1 MNEPEK
7 IRVDKWLFAV
17 RLFKTRGQAA
27 NACSNGKVKLN
38 DAPTK
43 AAKHTRMG
51 DTICVRQ
58 GPMTRTLKVIGLTEY
73 RVGAKLVPDF
83 AEDETPEAEWEK
95 LRLAKRDNGDNRNN
109 SKGRPS
115 KRERRLIDQFTNLG
129 QA

>member
-27 NACSNGKVKLN
+27 DACRNGKVKLN

-58 GPMTRTLKVIGLTEY
+58 GPMTRTLKVVGLTEH

-83 AEDETPEAEWEK
+83 AKDETPEVELEK
-95 LRLAKRDNGDNRNN
+95 LRLAKRDNRNN

-115 KRERRLIDQFTNLG
+115 KHERRLIDQFTNLG

>member
-1 MNEPEK
+1 MMNEPEK

-27 NACSNGKVKLN
+27 DACRNGKVKLN

-58 GPMTRTLKVIGLTEY
+58 GPMTRTLKVIGLTEH

-83 AEDETPEAEWEK
+83 AKDETPQAEWEK
-95 LRLAKRDNGDNRNN
+95 LRLAKRDNRNN

-115 KRERRLIDQFTNLG
+115 KHERRLIDQFTNLG

>member
-27 NACSNGKVKLN
+27 DACRNGKVKLN
-38 DAPTK
+38 DSPTK

-58 GPMTRTLKVIGLTEY
+58 GPMTRTLKVIGLTEH

-83 AEDETPEAEWEK
+83 AKDETPEAEWEK
-95 LRLAKRDNGDNRNN
+95 QRLDKRDNRNN

-115 KRERRLIDQFTNLG
+115 KHERRLIDQFTNLG
-129 QA
+129 QG

>member
-17 RLFKTRGQAA
+17 RLFKTRSQAA
-27 NACSNGKVKLN
+27 DACRNGKVKLN

-51 DTICVRQ
+51 DTICVHQ
-58 GPMTRTLKVIGLTEY
+58 GPMTRTLKVIGLTER

-83 AEDETPEAEWEK
+83 AEDKTPEAEWEK
-95 LRLAKRDNGDNRNN
+95 LRLAKRDNVDNRNN

>member
-27 NACSNGKVKLN
+27 NACRNGKVKLN
-38 DAPTK
+38 DAPPK
-43 AAKHTRMG
+43 AAKHTRIG

-58 GPMTRTLKVIGLTEY
+58 GPMTRTLKVIGLTEH

-83 AEDETPEAEWEK
+83 AKDETPEAEWEK
-95 LRLAKRDNGDNRNN
+95 LRLAKRDNRNN

-115 KRERRLIDQFTNLG
+115 KHERRLIDQFTNLG
-129 QA
+129 QG

>member
-7 IRVDKWLFAV
+7 IRVDKWLFAM

-27 NACSNGKVKLN
+27 DACRNGKVKLN

-58 GPMTRTLKVIGLTEY
+58 GPMTRTLKVIGLTEC

-95 LRLAKRDNGDNRNN
+95 LRLAKRDNGDSRNN

-115 KRERRLIDQFTNLG
+115 KRERRLIDKFTNLG

>member
-27 NACSNGKVKLN
+27 DACRNGKVKLN

-58 GPMTRTLKVIGLTEY
+58 GPMTRTLKVVGLTER
-73 RVGAKLVPDF
+73 RVGAKLVSDF
-83 AEDETPEAEWEK
+83 AKDETPEAEQEK
-95 LRLAKRDNGDNRNN
+95 LRLAKRDSVDNRNN

-115 KRERRLIDQFTNLG
+115 KRERRLIDKFTNLG

>member
-27 NACSNGKVKLN
+27 DACRNGKVKLN

-58 GPMTRTLKVIGLTEY
+58 GPMTRTLKIIGLTER

-83 AEDETPEAEWEK
+83 AKDETPQAEWEK
-95 LRLAKRDNGDNRNN
+95 LRLAKRDNRNN

-115 KRERRLIDQFTNLG
+115 KHERRLIDQFTNLG

>member
-17 RLFKTRGQAA
+17 RLFKTRSQAA
-27 NACSNGKVKLN
+27 DACRNGKVKLN

-58 GPMTRTLKVIGLTEY
+58 GPMTRTLKVIGLTEC

-115 KRERRLIDQFTNLG
+115 KRERRLIDKFTNLG

>member
-1 MNEPEK
+1 MNKPEEM
-7 IRVDKWLFAV
+7 RVDKWLFAV
-17 RLFKTRGQAA
+17 RLFKTRSQATD
-27 NACSNGKVKLN
+27 ACRNGKVKLN
-38 DAPTK
+38 DAPAK

-51 DTICVRQ
+51 DTIIVRQ

>member
-27 NACSNGKVKLN
+27 DACRNGKVKLN
-38 DAPTK
+38 DSPTK

-58 GPMTRTLKVIGLTEY
+58 GPMTRTLKVIGLTEH

-83 AEDETPEAEWEK
+83 AKDETPEAEWEK
-95 LRLAKRDNGDNRNN
+95 LRLAKRDNRNN
-109 SKGRPS
+109 SNGRPS
-115 KRERRLIDQFTNLG
+115 KHERRLIDQFTNLG
-129 QA
+129 QG

>member
-27 NACSNGKVKLN
+27 DACRNGKVKLN
-38 DAPTK
+38 DSPTK

-58 GPMTRTLKVIGLTEY
+58 GPMTRTLKVIGLTEH

-83 AEDETPEAEWEK
+83 AKDETPEVELEK
-95 LRLAKRDNGDNRNN
+95 LRQAKRDNRNN

-115 KRERRLIDQFTNLG
+115 KHERRLIDQFTNLG

>member
-27 NACSNGKVKLN
+27 NACRNGKVKLN

-58 GPMTRTLKVIGLTEY
+58 GPMTRTLKVVGLTEH

-95 LRLAKRDNGDNRNN
+95 LRLAKRDNGDSRNN

>member
-27 NACSNGKVKLN
+27 NACRNGKVKLN

-58 GPMTRTLKVIGLTEY
+58 GPMTRTLKVVGLTEH

-83 AEDETPEAEWEK
+83 AKDKTPEVEWEK
-95 LRLAKRDNGDNRNN
+95 LRLAKLDNRNN

-115 KRERRLIDQFTNLG
+115 KHERRLIDQFTNLG

>member
-27 NACSNGKVKLN
+27 DACRNGKVKLN

-58 GPMTRTLKVIGLTEY
+58 GPMTRTLKVIGLIEC

-83 AEDETPEAEWEK
+83 AKDETPEVEWEK
-95 LRLAKRDNGDNRNN
+95 LRLAKRDNRNN

-115 KRERRLIDQFTNLG
+115 KHERRLIDQFTNLG

>member
-27 NACSNGKVKLN
+27 DACRNGKVKLN
-38 DAPTK
+38 DSPTK

-58 GPMTRTLKVIGLTEY
+58 GPMTRTLKVIGLTEH

-83 AEDETPEAEWEK
+83 AKDETPEAEWEK
-95 LRLAKRDNGDNRNN
+95 LRLAKRDNRNN

-115 KRERRLIDQFTNLG
+115 KHERRLIDQFTNLG
-129 QA
+129 QG

>member
-1 MNEPEK
+1 MNAPEK

-27 NACSNGKVKLN
+27 DACRNGKVKLN

-58 GPMTRTLKVIGLTEY
+58 GPMPRTLKVIGLTEH

-83 AEDETPEAEWEK
+83 AKDETPEVELEK
-95 LRLAKRDNGDNRNN
+95 LRQAKRDNRNN

-115 KRERRLIDQFTNLG
+115 KHERRLIDQFTNLG

>member
-7 IRVDKWLFAV
+7 IRVDKWLFAM

-27 NACSNGKVKLN
+27 DACRNGKVKLN

-51 DTICVRQ
+51 ATICVRQ
-58 GPMTRTLKVIGLTEY
+58 GPMTRTLKVIGLTEC

-83 AEDETPEAEWEK
+83 AADETPEAEWE
-95 LRLAKRDNGDNRNN
+95 
-109 SKGRPS
+109 
-115 KRERRLIDQFTNLG
+115 
-129 QA
+129 

>member
-27 NACSNGKVKLN
+27 DACRNGKVKLN

-58 GPMTRTLKVIGLTEY
+58 GPMTRTLKVIGLTEC
-73 RVGAKLVPDF
+73 RVGAKLVSDF
-83 AEDETPEAEWEK
+83 AKDETPEAEQEK
-95 LRLAKRDNGDNRNN
+95 LRLAKRDSVDNRNN

-115 KRERRLIDQFTNLG
+115 KRERRLIDKFTNLG
-129 QA
+129 QE

>member
-27 NACSNGKVKLN
+27 DACRNGKVKLN

-51 DTICVRQ
+51 DTIIVRQ
-58 GPMTRTLKVIGLTEY
+58 GPMTRTLKVIGLTER
-73 RVGAKLVPDF
+73 RVGAKLVSDF
-83 AEDETPEAEWEK
+83 AKDETPEAEQEK
-95 LRLAKRDNGDNRNN
+95 LRLAKRDSVDNRNN